1 MSTLSGVVGN
11 RKVRWVKAPSG
22 STGSGEVEVDGKLY
36 AVSWKRDADGVWV
49 EFPHGCFGYDLFGE
63 IDDASSG
70 PVFRISNRGNDKVAY
85 GLRFKS
91 AGETAVSAGAGGQKK
106 SMRVRAQMPGKIVR
120 VLVKA
125 GDEVAKDQPLLVMEA
140 MKMENEIRALAAGK
154 IETVKVLEG
163 QAVESG
169 ADLILIGGA

>member
-1 MSTLSGVVGN
+1 MSALSGVVGN
-11 RKVRWVKAPSG
+11 RKIRWKKVPSG
-22 STGSGEVEVDGKLY
+22 GTGSGEVEVDGKLY
-36 AVSWKRDADGVWV
+36 AVSWKRDTDGVWV
-49 EFPHGCFGYDLFGE
+49 EFPHGCFGYDFFGE
-63 IDDASSG
+63 SDDSQSG

-91 AGETAVSAGAGGQKK
+91 AGETAVAAGSDGKKK
-106 SMRVRAQMPGKIVR
+106 SVRVRAQMPGKIVR

-125 GDEVAKDQPLLVMEA
+125 GDEVTKDQPLLVMEA
-140 MKMENEIRALAAGK
+140 MKMENEIRAAAAGK
-154 IETVKVLEG
+154 IEAVKVIEG